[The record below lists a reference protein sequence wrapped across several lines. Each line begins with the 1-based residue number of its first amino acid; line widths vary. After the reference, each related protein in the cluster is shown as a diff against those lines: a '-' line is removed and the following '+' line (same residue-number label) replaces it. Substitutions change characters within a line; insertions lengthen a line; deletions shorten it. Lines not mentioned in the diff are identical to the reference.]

1 MKPHRGVTA
10 PVLGIL
16 GIMLCGIF
24 GVVAWVMATNDLRE
38 MNQGRMDPSGRDMTN
53 AGRICGM
60 ISAVLLAF
68 RVIAGLLVLSIAGG
82 AFVRGAREIEFL
94 PSPPI
99 RMHLESR

>member
-24 GVVAWVMATNDLRE
+24 GVVAWVMANNDLRE

-68 RVIAGLLVLSIAGG
+68 RVIVGLLALSIAGG
-82 AFVRGAREIEFL
+82 AFVRGAREIGFL
-94 PSPPI
+94 PNPPI